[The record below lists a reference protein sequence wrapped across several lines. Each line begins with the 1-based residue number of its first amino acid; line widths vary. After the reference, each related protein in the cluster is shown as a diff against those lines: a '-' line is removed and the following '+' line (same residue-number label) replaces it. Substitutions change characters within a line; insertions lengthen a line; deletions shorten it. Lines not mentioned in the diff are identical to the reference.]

1 MDVLVPLSN
10 IFDDRKTVTEDNNKH
25 SSIYF
30 EEESGSLN
38 DTVVEKKL
46 QKRNL
51 KHRSP
56 EDDEHSILRLKES
69 NKKTITKPRR
79 NLRIYELTLYEGGL
93 NECNQ
98 CKLKTPRKGDLN
110 KHVQS
115 KHEGVHY
122 SCNKCE
128 YKATQRGSLEIY
140 IEAKHQEP
148 HYSCD
153 QCEYKVLETKI
164 GLKLHVKSVH
174 AEQHYSCDQCKYKAT
189 QK

>member
-93 NECNQ
+93 NECSQ
-98 CKLKTPRKGDLN
+98 CKLKTPTKGDLH
-110 KHVQS
+110 K
-115 KHEGVHY
+115 GVCVVCRLHKSRHHKSHQY
-122 SCNKCE
+122 IRLQHKSLQHKSRQLKSRHIIK
-128 YKATQRGSLEIY
+128 KAPVT
-140 IEAKHQEP
+140 
-148 HYSCD
+148 
-153 QCEYKVLETKI
+153 
-164 GLKLHVKSVH
+164 
-174 AEQHYSCDQCKYKAT
+174 
-189 QK
+189 

>member
-56 EDDEHSILRLKES
+56 EDDEHSVLRLKECD
-69 NKKTITKPRR
+69 KKTIKKPRR
-79 NLRIYELTLYEGGL
+79 NLRKYDLTLYEGGL
-93 NECNQ
+93 IECNQ
-98 CKLKTPRKGDLN
+98 CKYKTPRKGDLR
-110 KHVQS
+110 KHIQS
-115 KHEGVHY
+115 KHE
-122 SCNKCE
+122 
-128 YKATQRGSLEIY
+128 
-140 IEAKHQEP
+140 
-148 HYSCD
+148 
-153 QCEYKVLETKI
+153 
-164 GLKLHVKSVH
+164 
-174 AEQHYSCDQCKYKAT
+174 
-189 QK
+189 